1 MRILITAF
9 SGTMAD
15 KLLMDLCDRLPHED
29 FAFLR
34 LPTARE
40 ESVHGLCRAIVRE
53 KGRLRYIVSLA
64 QQEGCVGRIHVEACA
79 RARDGWFQ
87 TDFPVAKWMLCAA
100 ACGPARLSL
109 AKRRNHVRQSSL
121 CGGTPVPARR
131 SGIPLSDAAVPC
143 PDGGGWHGSRRI
155 CGKMGTGA
163 HTVCGRCRALKK
175 STVKMMRFSPA
186 RCHCTCNR

>member
-64 QQEGCVGRIHVEACA
+64 QKEGCVGRIHVETCA
-79 RARDGWFQ
+79 RARDGWFR

-100 ACGPARLSL
+100 ACGLPAYLSQN
-109 AKRRNHVRQSSL
+109 AGISHANHLSAEGLRFL
-121 CGGTPVPARR
+121 HDNPAY
-131 SGIPLSDAAVPC
+131 
-143 PDGGGWHGSRRI
+143 
-155 CGKMGTGA
+155 
-163 HTVCGRCRALKK
+163 RCRMLLCHVPPPENIADSVGFAEKLAQVL
-175 STVKMMRFSPA
+175 TRFA
-186 RCHCTCNR
+186 FAGEI

>member
-15 KLLMDLCDRLPHED
+15 KLLMHLCDRLPHED

-64 QQEGCVGRIHVEACA
+64 QKEECVGRIHVETCA

-100 ACGPARLSL
+100 ACGLPAYLSQN
-109 AKRRNHVRQSSL
+109 AGTMYANHLYAEGLRFLRDDPAYRCQMLLCHVPMAEDGTAHGLSS
-121 CGGTPVPARR
+121 
-131 SGIPLSDAAVPC
+131 SGEMRAYAASACFIQP
-143 PDGGGWHGSRRI
+143 PISRRQR
-155 CGKMGTGA
+155 T
-163 HTVCGRCRALKK
+163 
-175 STVKMMRFSPA
+175 SS
-186 RCHCTCNR
+186 